1 MTRCFEVGVDPA
13 AQRQAIDAAR
23 VVGEEVA
30 QVPVANGGV
39 VPVERLPLGLVVT
52 VSVISRDGSR
62 CEGRRL
68 E

>member
-1 MTRCFEVGVDPA
+1 MDPRRFE
-13 AQRQAIDAAR
+13 RQAIDAAR

-39 VPVERLPLGLVVT
+39 VPVERLPLQAGG
-52 VSVISRDGSR
+52 DGVGHLPGQVAVR
-62 CEGRRL
+62 GREL